1 MTAHDAEIPE
11 MHFGRHVALSML
23 LVVASFSATLVVSQW
38 RLQPIEA
45 LALDIARDAAP
56 SIEHLSAVRT
66 ELIRLGM
73 YVNEYV
79 THTDNGGMISRD
91 DIQTV
96 RRRLDAEINA
106 YRALPSSPEE
116 TKQLKTIEDDLTV
129 LDRATENAL
138 DEADATSFESARLTS
153 YAPFHD
159 RLERVDESVARL
171 KGLNTNHAQAR
182 SEDILRARRVAMTLT
197 TVLGMVSLVVA
208 IIASILVLRVLRG
221 RNRLMT
227 KHGRLLAERATE
239 LEAFAGRVAHDLK
252 NPLGTMALLVLL
264 AARRRGDDPKL
275 REDLDRLTSQVKGMD
290 QIIDGLLAFARSGA
304 NPPSGARADL
314 RTTLD
319 EVVADVRASA
329 EAVSAELQVASFS
342 ATQLACSPAAL
353 TSVLSNLLCNAVKYI
368 GDGKRSPR
376 RISIHVK
383 DHHDELTRIEVE
395 DTGPGLPPGSEHI
408 IFEPFRRL
416 TNSNQP
422 GIGLGLATVKKIV
435 EAYKGRVGVVSTW
448 GSGSTFWFEMP
459 KAPRDVAPARSAPNL
474 PRGRESPAATA
485 Q

>member
-1 MTAHDAEIPE
+1 MTARDAEIPE
-11 MHFGRHVALSML
+11 MHFGRHVAFSML

-45 LALDIARDAAP
+45 LALDIAQDAAP
-56 SIEHLSAVRT
+56 SIEQLSAVRT

-79 THTDNGGMISRD
+79 TRTDDGGIISRD

-96 RRRLDAEINA
+96 RRRLDTELIA
-106 YRALPSSPEE
+106 YRALPTSPEE
-116 TKQLKTIEDDLTV
+116 AKQLQAIENDLTI

-138 DEADATSFESARLTS
+138 NEADATSFESARLSS
-153 YAPFHD
+153 YDPFHD
-159 RLERVDESVARL
+159 RLERLDESVAGL
-171 KGLNTNHAQAR
+171 KALDTKHAQAR
-182 SEDILRARRVAMTLT
+182 SEDILRARRVAMRLT
-197 TVLGMVSLVVA
+197 TVLGMLSLVVA
-208 IIASILVLRVLRG
+208 IIAGILVLRVLRG
-221 RNRLMT
+221 RNRLMME
-227 KHGRLLAERATE
+227 HGRLLAERATE

-275 REDLDRLTSQVKGMD
+275 RHDLDRLTSQVKGMD

-319 EVVADVRASA
+319 EVIADVRASA
-329 EAVSAELQVASFS
+329 EAVSAELKIVPFS

-368 GDGKRSPR
+368 GDGKRAPR

-383 DHHDELTRIEVE
+383 DHDDLTRIEVE
-395 DTGPGLPPGSEHI
+395 DTGPGLPPGSERI

-416 TNSNQP
+416 ANTNQP

-448 GSGSTFWFEMP
+448 GCGSTFWFEIP
-459 KAPRDVAPARSAPNL
+459 KAPHDAAPALSAPNL
-474 PRGRESPAATA
+474 PRGRESPAATVR
-485 Q
+485 

>member
-1 MTAHDAEIPE
+1 MTALDAEIPE
-11 MHFGRHVALSML
+11 MNFGRHVAFSML

-79 THTDNGGMISRD
+79 TRTDNGGMISRD

-96 RRRLDAEINA
+96 RRRLDTELNA

-116 TKQLKTIEDDLTV
+116 AKQLKIIENDVTL
-129 LDRATENAL
+129 LERAAASAL
-138 DEADATSFESARLTS
+138 DQADATSFESARLMS
-153 YAPFHD
+153 YASFHD
-159 RLERVDESVARL
+159 RLERADESVARL
-171 KGLNTNHAQAR
+171 KDLNTKHAQAR
-182 SEDILRARRVAMTLT
+182 SEDILRTRRVAMILT

-208 IIASILVLRVLRG
+208 IIANILVLRVLRG
-221 RNRLMT
+221 RNRLMM
-227 KHGRLLAERATE
+227 KHGQLLADRATE

-252 NPLGTMALLVLL
+252 NPLGTMAILIQL

-275 REDLDRLTSQVKGMD
+275 REDLGRLTRQVKGMD
-290 QIIDGLLAFARSGA
+290 QIIDGLLAFAQSGA

-329 EAVSAELQVASFS
+329 EAVSAELQIASFS
-342 ATQLACSPAAL
+342 AAQLACSPAAL

-368 GDGKRSPR
+368 GDGKRAPR

-383 DHHDELTRIEVE
+383 DHDELTRIEVE
-395 DTGPGLPPGSEHI
+395 DTGPGLPPGSERI

-416 TNSNQP
+416 TNTNQP

-448 GSGSTFWFEMP
+448 GCGSTFWFEIP
-459 KAPRDVAPARSAPNL
+459 KAPRDVAPALSAPNL